1 MNNFLN
7 EAVKASM
14 PTTDAKRIPLSYAHK
29 KERDTFYE
37 VNPNELPP
45 VIRQNLNP
53 RHKPKVR
60 VTTDQNTGEVLA
72 KIIKCRVADID
83 VYSPRTT
90 VDWRVSVNL
99 EMEYEGDYRSL
110 PIVDAA
116 RGGRGERNKDRM
128 SYRHLA
134 YQIDLTQVAK
144 AEVSIL
150 SPLIPNFQCLNPP
163 SNRITSH
170 PAKATS
176 NTNSKSK
183 SPPPKSVARATSRH
197 PVTRRINTR
206 SW

>member
-14 PTTDAKRIPLSYAHK
+14 PQTNQGRIPLSYAHK

-37 VNPNELPP
+37 ISPSELPP

-60 VTTDQNTGEVLA
+60 VTVDQRTGEVLA
-72 KIIKCRVADID
+72 KIVKCRIADMD
-83 VYSPRTT
+83 VHSPRTS

-99 EMEYEGDYRSL
+99 EMSYDGDVSHL
-110 PIVDAA
+110 PMVDS
-116 RGGRGERNKDRM
+116 RGGRGGDRSKDRM

-144 AEVSIL
+144 SEVSHF
-150 SPLIPNFQCLNPP
+150 FQ
-163 SNRITSH
+163 R
-170 PAKATS
+170 
-176 NTNSKSK
+176 
-183 SPPPKSVARATSRH
+183 PPP
-197 PVTRRINTR
+197 PPPFQI
-206 SW
+206 